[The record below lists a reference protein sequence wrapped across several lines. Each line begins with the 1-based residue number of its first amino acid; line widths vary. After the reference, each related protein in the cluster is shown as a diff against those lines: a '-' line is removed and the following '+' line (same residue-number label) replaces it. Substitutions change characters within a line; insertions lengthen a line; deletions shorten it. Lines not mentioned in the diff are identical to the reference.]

1 MKNIL
6 QNNLRKKVW
15 VYSLLL
21 FMSFTGIHCGKKESP
36 NPLPPQPGAENTF
49 TNPLIN
55 GADPS
60 VYQKDGVYYYSQTT
74 GNNVRIWKTTAISAL
89 SSVAP
94 QTIFTPA
101 MGSANSQNV
110 WAPEIFFLNGKWY
123 AYYTAGNGTDES
135 QRTWVLENSNPDPML
150 GTWVDK
156 GRLFNSNANFWA
168 IDGTIMQYNNSLYF
182 IWCGRPYVGG
192 SNDLTQN
199 IYISKMASPTQLE
212 GAVTRLS
219 QPEFSWEKN
228 GFSVNE
234 APQIYQS
241 PTNKFFIIYSAS
253 YCGTDDYALG
263 KLSLKDGGDPMK
275 LADWIKSPQPI
286 FSKSPNNNAFGP
298 GHNSFFK
305 SPDGTEEW
313 LIYHAN
319 SFSNQGCSDKRN
331 IRIQKFTLNAD
342 GSPNLGEPVATG
354 LKLTK
359 PLGEK

>member
-1 MKNIL
+1 MKNPVL
-6 QNNLRKKVW
+6 NNSKSKV
-15 VYSLLL
+15 VLYVFLL
-21 FMSFTGIHCGKKESP
+21 FVSLSGINCGKKESQQITP
-36 NPLPPQPGAENTF
+36 QQPGQENTF

-74 GNNVRIWKTTAISAL
+74 GNNVRIWKTTAMSKL

-94 QTIFTPA
+94 QTVFTPT

-135 QRTWVLENSNPDPML
+135 QRTWVLENSSTDPTT

-156 GRLFNSNANFWA
+156 GRIFNANANFWA
-168 IDGTIMQYNNSLYF
+168 IDGTIMQYNNNLYF
-182 IWCGRPYVGG
+182 IWCGRPYAGG

-199 IYISKMASPTQLE
+199 IYISKMANPTQLTGE
-212 GAVTRLS
+212 VTRLS

-253 YCGTDDYALG
+253 FCGTDDYTLG
-263 KLSLKDGGDPMK
+263 KLTLKTDGDPMN
-275 LADWIKSPQPI
+275 LADWTKNPQPI
-286 FSKSPNNNAFGP
+286 FTKSPTHNAFGP

-305 SPDGTEEW
+305 SPDGTEDW
-313 LIYHAN
+313 VIYHAN
-319 SFSNQGCSDKRN
+319 SATNQGCAEKRN

-359 PLGEK
+359 PSGEK